1 MSTYTP
7 KAIRLKAVPED
18 VYKIILREQ
27 ARLKEKCSCQKSQE
41 TTVYSIIRKIGKE
54 DANMD

>member
-27 ARLKEKCSCQKSQE
+27 AKLKEKCNCQKSQE
-41 TTVYSIIRKIGKE
+41 TTVYSIIRRMADEKK
-54 DANMD
+54 A